1 MRSQLP
7 PQDVYD
13 LLKEHMGFLS
23 SSITAFHDGNF
34 AEAKRIASSIRT
46 LSHHLDDSQ
55 SLLTHFKLAFN
66 LEKDIIFFD
75 IKDYAKLSFFNSS
88 VIYSS
93 VSVPILK
100 KDFDT
105 RNLIEKFPC
114 LVTKNDWLNTIV
126 LKNGKKTWSRNDSIT
141 FLRNRIGGQ
150 HFDGK
155 VNQFDYENMKSM
167 NIKRLSRG
175 EVQTEEESISL
186 LHVTIYESGISM
198 WHSVRQYMEYAS
210 RVTNSKDE
218 PDLYK
223 NYYPYI

>member
-1 MRSQLP
+1 M
-7 PQDVYD
+7 
-13 LLKEHMGFLS
+13 
-23 SSITAFHDGNF
+23 
-34 AEAKRIASSIRT
+34 
-46 LSHHLDDSQ
+46 
-55 SLLTHFKLAFN
+55 
-66 LEKDIIFFD
+66 
-75 IKDYAKLSFFNSS
+75 
-88 VIYSS
+88 
-93 VSVPILK
+93 
-100 KDFDT
+100 

-167 NIKRLSRG
+167 NLKRLSRG
-175 EVQTEEESISL
+175 EEQTEEESISL

>member
-1 MRSQLP
+1 MKSQLP

-23 SSITAFHDGNF
+23 SSIAAFHDGNF

-46 LSHHLDDSQ
+46 LLHHSKDDE
-55 SLLTHFKLAFN
+55 SLLTQFKLAFN
-66 LEKDIIFFD
+66 LEKDVIFFD
-75 IKDYAKLSFFNSS
+75 IKDYGKLSFFNSS

-93 VSVPILK
+93 VSIPMLK

-105 RNLIEKFPC
+105 RSLLGKFPC
-114 LVTKNDWLNTIV
+114 LVTKNDWLNTVV
-126 LKNGKKTWSRNDSIT
+126 LKYGNKTWSRNDSVT
-141 FLRNRIGGQ
+141 FLRNKIGGQ
-150 HFDGK
+150 HFNGK

-167 NIKRLSRG
+167 NFIRLSREG
-175 EVQTEEESISL
+175 MQTEEESISL
-186 LHVTIYESGISM
+186 LHVSIYESGISM

-210 RVTNSKDE
+210 RVTNSKGE